1 MGRFVT
7 VTVQCDWA
15 LCEAVAAEGDD
26 TIVEKTVSIDGKQA
40 KAFLLCKNHLDD
52 FERIVLPLMAAG
64 IKVENGNSGGRKKSS
79 SSTPPA
85 TVSANGTVT
94 VSAGNGHRSET
105 FECAVADCG
114 RTLKNRTGLAQHVIR
129 QHGFSDLAHYENIHG
144 EAATT
149 TT

>member
-1 MGRFVT
+1 MARFVT
-7 VTVQCDWA
+7 VSVGCDWA
-15 LCEAVAAEGDD
+15 ACPVVAEEGSDEV
-26 TIVEKTVSIDGKQA
+26 VEKTVSIDSKQA
-40 KAFLLCKNHLDD
+40 KAFLLCKEHLVH
-52 FERIVLPLMAAG
+52 FEEIVLPLMAAG
-64 IKVENGNSGGRKKSS
+64 IKVET
-79 SSTPPA
+79 STGKRTKAASAGAAAP
-85 TVSANGTVT
+85 TVAAPV
-94 VSAGNGHRSET
+94 AGNGSGNGHPQEL